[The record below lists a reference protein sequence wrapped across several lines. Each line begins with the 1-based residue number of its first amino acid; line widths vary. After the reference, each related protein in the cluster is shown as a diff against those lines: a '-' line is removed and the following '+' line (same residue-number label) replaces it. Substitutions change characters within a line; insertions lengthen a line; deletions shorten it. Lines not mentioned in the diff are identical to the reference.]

1 MADIRYSTE
10 TPSNWPHPTKEG
22 LQRRVGK
29 LQKRLEHAKHMMRQK
44 SDEIHAFRRDRPTA
58 YLTIPA
64 VVPTFVTPGQ
74 APSEAKSERPITGIP
89 GRRFEWVVTR

>member
-10 TPSNWPHPTKEG
+10 RPSNWPHPTKEG

-44 SDEIHAFRRDRPTA
+44 SDEIHALRVLVNDLQSQLNATLA
-58 YLTIPA
+58 ET
-64 VVPTFVTPGQ
+64 
-74 APSEAKSERPITGIP
+74 TGVRTLQYSP
-89 GRRFEWVVTR
+89 NP